1 MIPGDASPIGHVP
14 PLPRIGM
21 NEPRPAD
28 PKRESSVRSIIEL
41 LEQDRV
47 WESDQAGVGGGWMI
61 GRKSLFGLSAGAIAT
76 APQQRR
82 GRSLR
87 SPSPLLS
94 PRPERASAV
103 LPDSR
108 KGPIK
113 SVGFGPQALSGIDR
127 KIRNGAL
134 LIHCAG
140 GLR

>member
-47 WESDQAGVGGGWMI
+47 WESDQAGVGGEWMI
-61 GRKSLFGLSAGAIAT
+61 GRKSLFGLGAGAIAT
-76 APQQRR
+76 APH
-82 GRSLR
+82 R